1 MKSRA
6 GEIRVDCVV
15 DEKIKELL
23 LSHVTNSEIEEQIN
37 KMGVKTRDENGNVR
51 SLDSIIGD
59 ISRQLSSSVKHM
71 L

>member
-59 ISRQLSSSVKHM
+59 VSRELSSSIKHM